1 MCTHAVLGT
10 ADPQL
15 PPYPAASILQA
26 VAQQPVAAIADE
38 TLRLA
43 DHAANALRQVRESGW
58 ELLGDRYS
66 AA

>member
-1 MCTHAVLGT
+1 MCTHAVPGA

-15 PPYPAASILQA
+15 QPYPAASILQA
-26 VAQQPVAAIADE
+26 VTQQPVADIADE

-43 DHAANALRQVRESGW
+43 DHAANAMRQVRESEW

-66 AA
+66 AE